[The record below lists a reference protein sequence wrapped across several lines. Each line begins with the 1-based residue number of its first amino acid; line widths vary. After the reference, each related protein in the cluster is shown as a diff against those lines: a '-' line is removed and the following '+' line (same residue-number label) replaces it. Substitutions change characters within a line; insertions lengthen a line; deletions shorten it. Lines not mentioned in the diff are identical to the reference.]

1 MQNSLFPEMDNPKKE
16 DWIPPDEPFVNPE
29 TLKNA
34 KTIEIFL
41 PAWTGKQNPSN
52 GPISKQSMKTS
63 FIREKG
69 KKEKLKI
76 KISEN
81 GYEMPIMISRPP
93 EPSASGGPQQKMVL
107 KDILNCNKINESY
120 FKHWVVIEKLVFVY
134 PVLQSHNKRTSSL
147 IEAGK
152 AIPKLTTPDI
162 DNLQK
167 FLWDIMQN
175 LNHDPDKHVRKA
187 FPIPWLANDGVI
199 FWVKNMYKCYGI
211 KPGTYIKMK
220 GQ

>member
-93 EPSASGGPQQKMVL
+93 EPSASGGPQQKMML
-107 KDILNCNKINESY
+107 KDILNWIISEGEIDDLKYFVLYQKSLPKDSETTTNLKLLQQKAKAKAWTNFNKTD
-120 FKHWVVIEKLVFVY
+120 EK
-134 PVLQSHNKRTSSL
+134 
-147 IEAGK
+147 
-152 AIPKLTTPDI
+152 
-162 DNLQK
+162 
-167 FLWDIMQN
+167 
-175 LNHDPDKHVRKA
+175 
-187 FPIPWLANDGVI
+187 
-199 FWVKNMYKCYGI
+199 
-211 KPGTYIKMK
+211 
-220 GQ
+220 